1 MRLWKNASLI
11 FLNFLNDPE
20 SLFMH
25 TNNLNIWINAA
36 RPKTLWAAVAPVLIG
51 SAMAFSDDKFHW
63 LSAMVALTGALL
75 IQIGTNFANDYF
87 DFKKGA
93 DTGDRLG
100 PVRATEAG
108 LIKPKVMRNAFI
120 LIFAIT
126 FLIGQYLIFRA
137 GWPIFIIGI
146 LSIVFGIMYT
156 GGPYPLGYNGL
167 GDIFVL
173 IFFGPVAVGG
183 TYYVQALEIT
193 WPVILAGLSPG
204 LIATALLTVN
214 NLRDINTDRR
224 AGKRTLAVRFGVFFT
239 RMEYLITLLIAS
251 CIVPLILLYLEPHHP
266 YVLAGVFVFLFALPS
281 IKAVFLNEIN
291 AELNKVLG
299 RTGKILL
306 LYSVLFSLGW
316 ILT

>member
-1 MRLWKNASLI
+1 MT
-11 FLNFLNDPE
+11 LNRIK
-20 SLFMH
+20 
-25 TNNLNIWINAA
+25 IWVEAA
-36 RPKTLWAAVAPVLIG
+36 RPKTLWAAIAPVMIG
-51 SAMAFSDDKFHW
+51 TAMAFSDGKFHS
-63 LSAMVALTGALL
+63 LSALLALTGAIL

-93 DTGDRLG
+93 DSKDRLG
-100 PVRATEAG
+100 PTRATEAG
-108 LIKPKVMRNAFI
+108 LIKPGIMRNAFI
-120 LIFAIT
+120 LVFLIT
-126 FLIGQYLIFRA
+126 FLIGLYLIYRA

-146 LSIVFGIMYT
+146 LSIIFGILYT

-183 TYYVQALEIT
+183 TYYVQALDIT

-204 LIATALLTVN
+204 LISTALLTVN
-214 NLRDINTDRR
+214 NLRDINTDRK
-224 AGKRTLAVRFGVFFT
+224 AGKKTLAVRFGVLFT
-239 RMEYLITLLIAS
+239 RLEYLITILIAS
-251 CIVPLILLYLEPHHP
+251 CIVPVILLYMEPHHP
-266 YVLAGVFVFLFALPS
+266 YALAGIFVFLFALPS

-306 LYSVLFSLGW
+306 LYSIIFSLGW
-316 ILT
+316 ILK

>member
-1 MRLWKNASLI
+1 MKTARLK
-11 FLNFLNDPE
+11 
-20 SLFMH
+20 
-25 TNNLNIWINAA
+25 IWIDAA

-51 SAMAFSDDKFHW
+51 SAMAYSDGKIHL
-63 LSAMVALTGALL
+63 LSAGIALLGAML

-93 DTGDRLG
+93 DTKNRLG

-108 LIKPKVMRNAFI
+108 LVKPKVMRNAFM
-120 LIFAIT
+120 LVF
-126 FLIGQYLIFRA
+126 FLAFLVGIYLIDRA
-137 GWPIFIIGI
+137 GWPIFVIGVLSIIFGI
-146 LSIVFGIMYT
+146 LYT

-183 TYYVQALEIT
+183 TYYVQTLNIT
-193 WPVILAGLSPG
+193 WPVVLAGLSPG
-204 LIATALLTVN
+204 LISTALLTVN
-214 NLRDINTDRR
+214 NLRDIHTDRQ
-224 AGKRTLAVRFGVFFT
+224 AGKRTLAVRFGVLFT
-239 RMEYLITLLIAS
+239 RMEYLLALLFAS
-251 CIVPLILLYLEPHHP
+251 CIVPLILLYMEPHHP
-266 YVLAGVFVFLFALPS
+266 YILAGLFVFLFALPS

-291 AELNKVLG
+291 AELNEVLG

-306 LYSVLFSLGW
+306 IYSIIFSLGW